1 MSIKILEKKE
11 SRLKMKKE
19 KNFWVENDTDD
30 ISVIANKVE
39 PYGIQRYKISILN
52 TDFDCKKI
60 KLSNADNRY
69 YYSYIFPNGSE
80 KISRSRSECENCIG
94 TENLILAEKQIEKNL
109 RVLNKQLKSNL
120 EIPIMLKLSELVE
133 EHVKSYKSDFYHW
146 DNYFIRKHN
155 ISKFIIVLRESG
167 THLLPILS
175 DFNYSY
181 RINNMLEYFIK
192 NTDSSRKYFLCDSE
206 DHTIK
211 ELTLDEVVQ
220 CLKF

>member
-1 MSIKILEKKE
+1 
-11 SRLKMKKE
+11 MKKE
-19 KNFWVENDTDD
+19 KNFWVENCENGID
-30 ISVIANKVE
+30 VIANKVE

-109 RVLNKQLKSNL
+109 RVLNKQLKYNL
-120 EIPIMLKLSELVE
+120 QSPIMLKLSELVE

-167 THLLPILS
+167 THLLPLIS
-175 DFNYSY
+175 DINYSES
-181 RINNMLEYFIK
+181 NK
-192 NTDSSRKYFLCDSE
+192 NTVVYITNNSDDSTRKYFLCDME
-206 DHTIK
+206 DDSVKQI
-211 ELTLDEVVQ
+211 TLNDVIQ
-220 CLKF
+220 YIQ